1 MNDIRTEDSS
11 LATSLATH
19 SPRPSKS
26 RSAAELNLMLVSW
39 GIMTVS
45 LTMTGTLFCGFADLL
60 NLGLL
65 VLRGFSF
72 ISPFTF
78 TGLVVFALAPVLLYR
93 PGRNPP
99 LNRYFGRSVIVV
111 LVHYAI

>member
-1 MNDIRTEDSS
+1 
-11 LATSLATH
+11 
-19 SPRPSKS
+19 
-26 RSAAELNLMLVSW
+26 
-39 GIMTVS
+39 
-45 LTMTGTLFCGFADLL
+45 MTGGEFCGLADLL

-65 VLRGFSF
+65 VLRGLSF

-99 LNRYFGRSVIVV
+99 LNRYFGRSVIAVF
-111 LVHYAI
+111 VHYGRMGYHDDEDWHDTLRIVSRM